1 VHNGLLLGYQY
12 KKCDKKRPKILTAM
26 VYKQLEGIMKDIIL
40 LLIILVVWFVVNK
53 YLLPRMG
60 VPT

>member
-1 VHNGLLLGYQY
+1 
-12 KKCDKKRPKILTAM
+12 
-26 VYKQLEGIMKDIIL
+26 MKDIIL

-53 YLLPRMG
+53 YLLPKMG

>member
-1 VHNGLLLGYQY
+1 
-12 KKCDKKRPKILTAM
+12 M
-26 VYKQLEGIMKDIIL
+26 VYNQLEGIMKDIIL

>member
-1 VHNGLLLGYQY
+1 MN
-12 KKCDKKRPKILTAM
+12 
-26 VYKQLEGIMKDIIL
+26 DIFL

-60 VPT
+60 IPT

>member
-1 VHNGLLLGYQY
+1 
-12 KKCDKKRPKILTAM
+12 
-26 VYKQLEGIMKDIIL
+26 MKDILL

-53 YLLPRMG
+53 YVLPKMG

>member
-1 VHNGLLLGYQY
+1 
-12 KKCDKKRPKILTAM
+12 M
-26 VYKQLEGIMKDIIL
+26 VYNQLEGTMKDIIL